1 MRPLMAGSTQ
11 TNQIAQTMRIVSTAA
26 LNVMHLLARP
36 HPTMLADAP
45 RPLVHLLAPLR
56 VHRIPPPTPVGHGL
70 HRISLRTASSNVLLS
85 TAPK

>member
-11 TNQIAQTMRIVSTAA
+11 TNQIAQPVRVRPATA

-56 VHRIPPPTPVGHGL
+56 IHRIPLPTPVGYGL

>member
-1 MRPLMAGSTQ
+1 MRPLMASSTKSDEVP
-11 TNQIAQTMRIVSTAA
+11 QTMRVRSATA

-45 RPLVHLLAPLR
+45 RPLVHLLTPLR
-56 VHRIPPPTPVGHGL
+56 VHRIPPPTPVRHGL
-70 HRISLRTASSNVLLS
+70 HRISLRRASSNVLLS

>member
-1 MRPLMAGSTQ
+1 MRTLMALSTK
-11 TNQIAQTMRIVSTAA
+11 TNQIAQTMRIIPGSP

-45 RPLVHLLAPLR
+45 RPLVNSLTPLW
-56 VHRIPPPTPVGHGL
+56 VHRVPLPTTVRHGL
-70 HRISLRTASSNVLLS
+70 HRISLRTASSNVFLS